1 MSNTNNMSNRE
12 TINGVIAFLQASNN
26 EDIALDLA
34 NAIVTMDLELERV
47 KGIARDRLDRIA
59 QLQHQLAVVEDKLED
74 TRSELVEVDELSCQG
89 LLDALESALS
99 PAGNDGLYGAYLR
112 GELD

>member
-1 MSNTNNMSNRE
+1 MSTRE

-34 NAIVTMDLELERV
+34 NAIVAMDLELERV
-47 KGIARDRLDRIA
+47 KGIARDRLATIA
-59 QLQHQLAVVEDKLED
+59 SL
-74 TRSELVEVDELSCQG
+74 RSCQG
-89 LLDALESALS
+89 SLDECEASLS